1 MSTCPIENPSAQ
13 IKDFY
18 SLHHWVRMKQK
29 YGKEIWAW
37 FQPDWRNGEE
47 QSPNTIHDR
56 PNVVSKSVLTQVK
69 SSLYS
74 CTGCDNMARREK
86 WGLRQ
91 YGIYAGNLTWHI
103 MKYRRISEVLCPN
116 CSVRQFGPLTSERH
130 QIPCELESIDSSQF
144 GVQLVHGWVGKLRT
158 DFTLYT
164 GEWSKLWIC
173 TALGTFQYWWGTIPV
188 AFMNIK
194 YVSFVQRNP
203 VQSSR
208 EFDKDNLFPYC
219 IYN

>member
-1 MSTCPIENPSAQ
+1 MAKRYERGFNRT
-13 IKDFY
+13 
-18 SLHHWVRMKQK
+18 
-29 YGKEIWAW
+29 
-37 FQPDWRNGEE
+37 GEMAK
-47 QSPNTIHDR
+47 
-56 PNVVSKSVLTQVK
+56 SKARTPFMIAYCSSQFVLTQVK

-74 CTGCDNMARREK
+74 CTGCDNMARREN
-86 WGLRQ
+86 GDFDSTVYTR
-91 YGIYAGNLTWHI
+91 GNLTRCI

-144 GVQLVHGWVGKLRT
+144 GVQLIYGWVGKLRT

-164 GEWSKLWIC
+164 GEWSKLWMF
-173 TALGTFQYWWGTIPV
+173 TAFGTFQYWWRNIPV
-188 AFMNIK
+188 VFMNIK